1 MQEYRY
7 LLDTNILSDLV
18 RSPAGIVAVR
28 LTAAGEALVC
38 TSIVVACEL
47 RFGAEKKGSS
57 LLSARIGQLLNS
69 LPVLPLSEEADR
81 HYADIRYFLER
92 NGTVIG
98 PNDLL
103 IAAHARS
110 LGLVVV
116 TDNEREFSRVPG
128 LMVENWL
135 KTRED

>member
-18 RSPAGIVAVR
+18 RSPAGIVAAR
-28 LTAAGEALVC
+28 LAVTGESLVC

-57 LLSARIGQLLNS
+57 LLSARIGQLLKS

-92 NGTVIG
+92 SGTVIG
-98 PNDLL
+98 TNDLL

-116 TDNEREFSRVPG
+116 TDNEGEFSRVPG

-135 KTRED
+135 RNREV